1 MRSVLFGN
9 DEICYSLER
18 KKVKNIN
25 LRIKQSGEVCVSA
38 PRFVCT
44 ERIDSFVLQNAPK
57 ILAAKKRFEA
67 AKAAAPQFV
76 SGDSVSVLGKEYV
89 LCVCEGSAFSFSFCQ
104 GELHMTVKNSTEFEN
119 RKCAYEKVLH
129 AEAKKTFPEIIKKCY
144 SAFADYCQAVPALKI
159 RKMKGQWG
167 NCRSKS
173 NVITLN
179 SRLAAYDEKVI
190 EFVVLHEYCHF
201 IHPDHSPAFYAE
213 LSAVMPEWSVYDK
226 VLKNR

>member
-25 LRIKQSGEVCVSA
+25 LRIKQSGEVYVSA
-38 PRFVCT
+38 PLFVCT

-76 SGDSVSVLGKEYV
+76 SGDSVSVLGKEYA

-104 GELHMTVKNSTEFEN
+104 GELHMTVKNSAEFEN

-129 AEAKKTFPEIIKKCY
+129 AEAKRTFPELSKNAIPHLPIIAKPCLRLK
-144 SAFADYCQAVPALKI
+144 FAK
-159 RKMKGQWG
+159 
-167 NCRSKS
+167 
-173 NVITLN
+173 
-179 SRLAAYDEKVI
+179 
-190 EFVVLHEYCHF
+190 
-201 IHPDHSPAFYAE
+201 
-213 LSAVMPEWSVYDK
+213 
-226 VLKNR
+226 

>member
-25 LRIKQSGEVCVSA
+25 LRIKQSGEVYVSA

-76 SGDSVSVLGKEYV
+76 SGNSVSVLGKEYV
-89 LCVCEGSAFSFSFCQ
+89 LCVARAVRFLSPF
-104 GELHMTVKNSTEFEN
+104 
-119 RKCAYEKVLH
+119 
-129 AEAKKTFPEIIKKCY
+129 AK
-144 SAFADYCQAVPALKI
+144 A
-159 RKMKGQWG
+159 
-167 NCRSKS
+167 NC
-173 NVITLN
+173 I
-179 SRLAAYDEKVI
+179 
-190 EFVVLHEYCHF
+190 
-201 IHPDHSPAFYAE
+201 
-213 LSAVMPEWSVYDK
+213 
-226 VLKNR
+226 